1 MKRPPRWVSI
11 LGCIF
16 LAVFLLALIVP
27 YFLDVDRYKGTIA
40 AEIEEATGRTVTIG
54 ALRARLVP
62 SAGFTVD
69 NFALGNPAGFGEGN
83 FLTAESIRGSLALGP
98 LLRREFQLTSV
109 EIVAPHL
116 YLLEDDRGRVNYEL
130 EAPKKP
136 GQKKSAPGPTVV
148 IDSIQVTGAKLTMAR
163 VTGSKKKIVPVLRA
177 KDLSVTLEDVAL
189 DAKRLKEWKA
199 DMGLRG
205 VTLELAGFKPPVEFR
220 SGSLELRNGAIDSKF
235 ELRAG
240 EIARADGTL
249 KVKDVEKGMVTFDLK
264 TPLLD
269 MDQFTAASVK
279 SEKAPA
285 TGGGGGRKGDLLAQG
300 RISAERI
307 RWAPYEATA
316 ATAEVRV
323 YGDRMEVWPIKAAVY
338 GGVVQISSRVDLRQ
352 SPERF
357 SANVQLTDLDVGK
370 LMAASPETRGKMTG
384 TGKLNL
390 QVFGALG
397 DNVLNSLSGTG
408 NIEVRDGR
416 FPGFSFGALG
426 SLARVQQFLSLG
438 QGGGGASNELTYT
451 LITGDMNI
459 GNGRVNS
466 NRIHL
471 DSPSGTVDLRGSLG
485 FDETLAYEGQANLAR
500 GAAGSASPT
509 DAVIGIFSK
518 VTKQNVTNLSIP
530 FSIAG
535 TFSNPKVG
543 PGRGLP
549 QFATAQP
556 TSTSTTQQQADTQQK
571 KKSIFDIFK
580 KPQ

>member
-1 MKRPPRWVSI
+1 VKRLPRWVSI
-11 LGCIF
+11 LGCVF
-16 LAVFLLALIVP
+16 LAIFLLALIVP
-27 YFLDVDRYKGTIA
+27 YFLDVDRYKGTIV
-40 AEIEEATGRTVTIG
+40 AEIEKATGRKATIG
-54 ALRARLVP
+54 TLRARLVP
-62 SAGFTVD
+62 SLGFTVEG
-69 NFALGNPAGFGEGN
+69 FTLGNPQGFAAGDL
-83 FLTAESIRGSLALGP
+83 LTAESIRGNLALRP
-98 LLRREFQLTSV
+98 LLGGEFQLTSV
-109 EIVAPHL
+109 EIVGPHL
-116 YLLEDDRGRVNYEL
+116 HLLEDDRGRVNYEL

-136 GQKKSAPGPTVV
+136 GQKKAAPGPTVV
-148 IDSIQVTGAKLTMAR
+148 IDSIQVTGAQLTMAR

-177 KDLSVTLEDVAL
+177 KNLSVSLEDVAL
-189 DAKRLKEWKA
+189 DGKRLKEWKA
-199 DMGLRG
+199 DAGLRD
-205 VTLELAGFKPPVEFR
+205 VTLELAGFRPPVEFR
-220 SGSLELRNGAIDSKF
+220 SGNLALRNGAIDSKF
-235 ELRAG
+235 EFRAG
-240 EIARADGTL
+240 EITRAEGTL
-249 KVKDVEKGMVTFDLK
+249 KVKDIEKGTVTFDLK

-269 MDQFTAASVK
+269 IDQFTAASVK

-285 TGGGGGRKGDLLAQG
+285 AAGGGGRSELVAQG
-300 RISAERI
+300 RISADRI
-307 RWAPYEATA
+307 RWAPYEVTG

-370 LMAASPETRGKMTG
+370 LMAASADTRGKMTG

-397 DNVLNSLSGTG
+397 DDVLNSLSGTG
-408 NIEVRDGR
+408 DIEVRDGR

-426 SLARVQQFLSLG
+426 SLAKVQQFLSLG
-438 QGGGGASNELTYT
+438 QSGSGASNELTYT

-459 GNGRVNS
+459 ARGRVTS

-471 DSPSGTVDLRGSLG
+471 ISPTGTMDLRGSLG

-500 GAAGSASPT
+500 GAAGSAGPT
-509 DAVIGIFSK
+509 DPLFGILGK

-530 FSIAG
+530 FSITG

-549 QFATAQP
+549 QFATSSP
-556 TSTSTTQQQADTQQK
+556 TTTQQPADTEQK

-580 KPQ
+580 KP

>member
-1 MKRPPRWVSI
+1 MKRLPRWVSI
-11 LGCIF
+11 LGCVF
-16 LAVFLLALIVP
+16 LVVFLLALIVP
-27 YFLDVDRYKGTIA
+27 YFLNVDRYKGTIA
-40 AEIEEATGRTVTIG
+40 LQIEAATGRKVTIG

-62 SAGFTVD
+62 GVGFTVE
-69 NFALGNPAGFGEGN
+69 NFTLGNPEGFGPGN
-83 FLTAESIRGSLALGP
+83 LLTAESIRGSLALGP

-109 EIVAPHL
+109 EIVRAHL
-116 YLLEDDRGRVNYEL
+116 TLLEDDRGRVNYEL
-130 EAPKKP
+130 ETPKKP
-136 GQKKSAPGPTVV
+136 GQKKAAPGPTVV
-148 IDSIQVTGAKLTMAR
+148 IDSIQVTGAQLTMAR
-163 VTGSKKKIVPVLRA
+163 VTGSRKKIVPVLRA
-177 KDLSVTLEDVAL
+177 NNLSVTLEDVAL
-189 DAKRLKEWKA
+189 DGKRLKEWKA
-199 DMGLRG
+199 DAVLRD

-220 SGSLELRNGAIDSKF
+220 SGNLALRNGAIDSKF
-235 ELRAG
+235 EFRAG
-240 EIARADGTL
+240 EISRAEGTL
-249 KVKDVEKGMVTFDLK
+249 KVKDIEKGAVTFDLK

-285 TGGGGGRKGDLLAQG
+285 TAGGSRKSELVAQG

-307 RWAPYEATA
+307 RWAPYEVTG

-338 GGVVQISSRVDLRQ
+338 GGVVQITARVDTRQ

-357 SANVQLTDLDVGK
+357 SANVQLTNLDVGK

-397 DNVLNSLSGTG
+397 DNVLNSLTGTG
-408 NIEVRDGR
+408 DLDVRDGR

-426 SLARVQQFLSLG
+426 SLAKVQQFLSLG

-451 LITGDMNI
+451 LITGDLNI
-459 GNGRVNS
+459 GGGRVTS
-466 NRIHL
+466 NRIHMN
-471 DSPSGTVDLRGSLG
+471 SPSGTMDLRGNLG
-485 FDETLAYEGQANLAR
+485 FDETLNYEGQANLAR

-518 VTKQNVTNLSIP
+518 VTKQNVSNLSIP
-530 FSIAG
+530 FSIRG
-535 TFSNPKVG
+535 TFRDPKVG

-549 QFATAQP
+549 QFATSSP
-556 TSTSTTQQQADTQQK
+556 TTTTQQEADTQQK

-580 KPQ
+580 KP